1 MTVNNKNFSNKL
13 NHFEPMAEE
22 ADTIKCLTT
31 KVTLLDRS
39 LNLNITTGNQ
49 KSGQARVLEEP

>member
-13 NHFEPMAEE
+13 DHFEPMAEE

-39 LNLNITTGNQ
+39 LN
-49 KSGQARVLEEP
+49 